1 MKQTAATPNQ
11 AGRISAAGGTAHAGQ
26 LMAGLLCRC
35 VATLTAA
42 TLVASCGGGGSD
54 INFQPLVGA
63 IGDQTLGEGETLSI
77 QALVSDGNP
86 EDSHR
91 ITASSSDAGVA
102 SVTVSGTM
110 LTVNGVAP
118 GTATITVTARDNS
131 GEANAESLPVRFNV
145 TVTGG
150 WIEGHFE
157 PASQFKDFCA
167 NPRTSSGGTVFPDM
181 SGEVVDENNWL
192 RSWSNDTY
200 LWYNEIVDRDPALY
214 ATPEYFDLLRTFERT
229 PSGNDKDRFHF
240 TYPTAEWEDL
250 SQSGISV
257 GYGARIVLL
266 SRRPPR
272 EAAVAYVEP
281 ASPASQAGLARGAR
295 ILEIDGADLVNGGTQ
310 ADVDTLNAGLFPAAE
325 GESHEFVILDLGAEE
340 PRTVTLRA
348 IEVTSDPVQ
357 HVQVLDTD
365 QGPVGYML
373 FNDFIAT
380 AERELIDA
388 INELSAAGI
397 TDLVLDLRYNGGG
410 YLDIAS
416 ELGFMIAGPSAA
428 QGRTFEVIEFNDK
441 HQQFDPVTGRLLE
454 PVPFHDTSL
463 GFSAP
468 ANEPLPSLNLA
479 RVFVLTGAGTCSAS
493 ESVMNSLRG
502 IDIEVV
508 QMGNA
513 TCGKPYGFYPTG
525 NCGTTYF
532 TIQFRGVNAKGF
544 GDYADGFFPSATL
557 GADDAAL
564 PGCAVADDFD
574 HGFGDP
580 NEARLAAALH
590 YREQGA
596 CPCADCATDA
606 VAKRQADGIP
616 LTPMGMHGLKIAS
629 PRH

>member
-1 MKQTAATPNQ
+1 MRPSETVTF
-11 AGRISAAGGTAHAGQ
+11 GQ
-26 LMAGLLCRC
+26 LFPRLGLL
-35 VATLTAA
+35 AA
-42 TLVASCGGGGSD
+42 ASVIAGCGGGGGGD
-54 INFQPLVGA
+54 VNFQPLVGA
-63 IGDQTLGEGETLSI
+63 IGDQTLAVGETLSI
-77 QALVSDGNP
+77 QASVSDGNP

-91 ITASSSDAGVA
+91 VTASSSDTGVA
-102 SVTVSGTM
+102 SVTVNGTM

-131 GEANAESLPVRFNV
+131 GEANAESLPVRFDV
-145 TVTGG
+145 TVSGG

-167 NPRTSSGGTVFPDM
+167 NPRTSSGGAVFPDM
-181 SGEVVDENNWL
+181 PGEVLDENNWL
-192 RSWSNDTY
+192 RSWSNDLY
-200 LWYNEIVDRDPALY
+200 LWYDEIVDRDPALHS
-214 ATPEYFDLLRTFERT
+214 TPAYFDLLRTFEKT

-240 TYPTAEWEDL
+240 TYPTAEWEAL
-250 SQSGISV
+250 SRSGISV

-272 EAAVAYVEP
+272 EAVVAYVEP
-281 ASPASQAGLARGAR
+281 ASPASQASLARGAR
-295 ILEIDGADLVNGGTQ
+295 ILEIDGVDLINGGTQ
-310 ADVDTLNAGLFPAAE
+310 ADVDTLNAGLFPSEE
-325 GESHEFVILDLGAEE
+325 GESHEFVIQDLRADE
-340 PRTVTLRA
+340 PRTVTMRA
-348 IEVTSDPVQ
+348 TEVASDPVQ
-357 HVQVLDTD
+357 HVQVLETG

-380 AERELIDA
+380 AERELIHA

-410 YLDIAS
+410 FLDIAS

-441 HQQFDPVTGRLLE
+441 HRQFNPVTGRLLE

-468 ANEPLPSLNLA
+468 ANEPLPSLNLP
-479 RVFVLTGAGTCSAS
+479 RVFVLTGGGTCSAS

-502 IDIEVV
+502 IDVEVV
-508 QMGNA
+508 QVGNA
-513 TCGKPYGFYPTG
+513 TCGKPYGFYATG

-532 TIQFRGVNAKGF
+532 TIQFRGVNDKGF
-544 GDYADGFFPSATL
+544 GDYADGFFPSDAPRPD
-557 GADDAAL
+557 GAAL

-574 HGFGDP
+574 HRFGDP

-590 YREQGA
+590 FRERGT
-596 CPCADCATDA
+596 CPCLDCATEA
-606 VAKRQADGIP
+606 AAKRQADGIP
-616 LTPMGMHGLKIAS
+616 LAPMGMHGLKIAS
-629 PRH
+629 PEP